1 MQQQIYQLEKSNS
14 GLKGENQ
21 QLKSQIKDNIQE
33 INYPLQPIPVSIKK
47 SEGIQ
52 SQVTTTRGFDKI
64 IAKKQ
69 KDENEQHFNNFK
81 KKKSLDLF
89 EELQK
94 K

>member
-1 MQQQIYQLEKSNS
+1 M
-14 GLKGENQ
+14 
-21 QLKSQIKDNIQE
+21 
-33 INYPLQPIPVSIKK
+33 PVSMKK

-52 SQVTTTRGFDKI
+52 PQVTTPRGFDKI